1 MIKEHRLVSSTTQL
15 QRKRISYRESV
26 DRVPSTWQYRSKTE
40 LGQRLLANECE
51 WCRTREDP
59 FEVHHIRKLKD
70 LRGKTVWERH
80 MIARQRKT
88 LVLCQK
94 CHIDLHAGRL
104 SEETKRLRE
113 NRRAGY
119 A

>member
-1 MIKEHRLVSSTTQL
+1 MSSTTQL

-51 WCRTREDP
+51 WCGTREEP
-59 FEVHHIRKLKD
+59 FEVHHIRKLKE

-80 MIARQRKT
+80 IMARRRKT
-88 LVLCQK
+88 LVLCQE
-94 CHIDLHAGRL
+94 CHTDLHAGRL
-104 SEETKRLRE
+104 SEAAKGLRE
-113 NRRAGY
+113 NWRAGY